1 MSIGRVIRR
10 LCAAVILLIFSG
22 GLTTAQT
29 AAAPQSAAAAQ
40 SAGKVSGQV
49 VNATTQ
55 KPLRGAIVLI
65 EELKRDATTDGDG
78 RYAIENLPT
87 GVYHVSIVAP
97 GFVPQRTEINV
108 TTSPVTLDVTAP
120 PEVHYTEIVSVSPE
134 ARDQFASYQP
144 TAVLAGQLL
153 TQALEGTLG
162 ATLDTQPGV
171 AQRSFGPG
179 PARPVIRGLDG
190 DRILI
195 LENGSR
201 MGDLSSQSG
210 DHGVTVNPA
219 AATRIEVVRGPA
231 TLLYG
236 ANAIG
241 GLVNVISNDIPR
253 APVTGASG
261 TMTLDAGSAASEGGG
276 AADITVGNGRFA
288 LHAGGSGRRSSDV
301 KTPLGTIDNTQS
313 RSGLGNV
320 GAAWTT
326 GRGYVGASYGYDDT
340 KYGIPIVEEGNIQLT
355 PRRHMFDFRAEARE
369 LKGVFSSVRATA
381 AVRRYKHDELEGEEV
396 GTSFTNNTAEVE
408 LLAGHRQVGRLKGA
422 IGGWALTRSFAASGA
437 EALAP
442 PVDQQGAA
450 AYIFEELIWPH
461 ATIQFGGRVDHAGFT
476 PEGGLPSRDFTE
488 VSGSLGLL
496 LRPTE
501 TVTFALSLARAAR
514 NPALEELY
522 FNGPHPGNFAFEVGN
537 PDLQSEHGIG
547 FDASLRW
554 RHARASGEVTYFR
567 NRISDFIFRD
577 PTGEEEEGFP
587 VVNFAA
593 ADSLLQGLESHVD
606 FQLGQYV
613 GAELG
618 LDYVRGEL
626 IETGDPLPRIPPLR
640 GRVGLHF
647 QRNAF
652 QAGADVVI
660 AAKQDRLFGAET
672 PTDGYTTLKLFS
684 SYSFQTGRTTSTL
697 TARLDNATNEL
708 YRNHLSLIKD
718 LVPEMG
724 RNFRLL
730 YSVHF

>member
-1 MSIGRVIRR
+1 MSIGHVLRR
-10 LCAAVILLIFSG
+10 LCAAIVFLIFSG
-22 GLTTAQT
+22 GLVAAQN
-29 AAAPQSAAAAQ
+29 AAAAQ
-40 SAGKVSGQV
+40 GAGKVSGQV
-49 VNATTQ
+49 VNGNTQ
-55 KPLRGAIVLI
+55 KPLKGAVVLI
-65 EELKRDATTDGDG
+65 EELKRDATTDADG
-78 RYAIENLPT
+78 RYAIENIPSGIYHLTIIAT
-87 GVYHVSIVAP
+87 G
-97 GFVPQRTEINV
+97 FTQQRTEITV
-108 TTSPVTLDVTAP
+108 TPSPLTVDVAVP
-120 PEVHYTEIVSVSPE
+120 PEVHYSEVVSVSPE
-134 ARDQFASYQP
+134 ARSQFESYQP

-190 DRILI
+190 DRILV
-195 LENGSR
+195 LENGQR

-210 DHGVTVNPA
+210 DHGVNVNPA
-219 AATRIEVVRGPA
+219 AASRIEVVRGPA

-253 APVTGASG
+253 VPVTGASG
-261 TMTLDAGSAASEGGG
+261 TLTLDAGSAASEGGA
-276 AADITVGNGRFA
+276 AADITVGNGHFA
-288 LHAGGSGRRSSDV
+288 LHAGGSGRRSGDV

-313 RSGLGNV
+313 RSGFGNV
-320 GAAWTT
+320 GSSWTT
-326 GRGYVGASYGYDDT
+326 ARGYVGASYGYDDT
-340 KYGIPIVEEGNIQLT
+340 KYGIPVVEEGNIQLT
-355 PRRHMFDFRAEARE
+355 PRRHTFDFRAEAQE
-369 LKGVFSSVRATA
+369 LHGIFSSVRAAA
-381 AVRRYKHDELEGEEV
+381 AVRRYKHDELEGEEI

-408 LLAGHRQVGRLKGA
+408 LLLGHRQVGRLKGA
-422 IGGWALTRSFAASGA
+422 IGGWGLTRSFAASGA
-437 EALAP
+437 EALSP

-450 AYIFEELIWPH
+450 AFIFEELIWPH

-476 PEGGLPSRDFTE
+476 PDGGLPSRDFTNF
-488 VSGSLGLL
+488 SGSLGLL

-501 TVTFALSLARAAR
+501 TVTLALSLARAAR

-537 PDLQSEHGIG
+537 PDLESEHGLG

-554 RHARASGEVTYFR
+554 RHAHASGELTYFR
-567 NRISDFIFRD
+567 NRISDYIFRN
-577 PTGEEEEGFP
+577 PTGEEEEEFP
-587 VVNFAA
+587 VINFVA
-593 ADSLLQGLESHVD
+593 ADSLLQGLESHLD
-606 FQLGQYV
+606 FQLGRYV
-613 GAELG
+613 AAEFG

-626 IETGDPLPRIPPLR
+626 VDTGDPLPRIPPLR

-652 QAGADVVI
+652 QAGADVVS

-684 SYSFQTGRTTSTL
+684 SYSFKTGRTTSTL